1 MSQPMNGPLMHVRK
15 AKVGLE
21 LHGKSDKLQIRMKVG
36 G

>member
-1 MSQPMNGPLMHVRK
+1 MHLRK
-15 AKVGLE
+15 AEVGLE